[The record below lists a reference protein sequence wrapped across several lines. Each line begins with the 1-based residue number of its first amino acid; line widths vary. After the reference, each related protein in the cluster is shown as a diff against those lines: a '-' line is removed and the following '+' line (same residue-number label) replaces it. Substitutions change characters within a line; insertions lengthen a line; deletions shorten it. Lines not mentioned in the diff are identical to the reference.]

1 MQHAAPSSFPDPTTA
16 APEGAASP
24 VPRHVGRILLLIH
37 MLVGYGKDFAASL
50 RQQTVTPRFHL
61 AMQARFGT
69 SEIARILIRIGRA
82 LRLAAALETQLHRL
96 AATGQDAMTS
106 AEVALV
112 PPCSR
117 GNRSTTTADRRAATG
132 GTAPDNL
139 DDDLPTDEE
148 ILALARRGK
157 LGVLIAAICRDL
169 GLVPS
174 VVTEQQWSD
183 VAEIIRTFG
192 GNFVQLIGDALAR
205 INSFLYAASFTKPLG
220 NAEIRILNDAV
231 FLRSAPA

>member
-1 MQHAAPSSFPDPTTA
+1 MQHPAPSSPDSTTA
-16 APEGAASP
+16 TPEGAASP
-24 VPRHVGRILLLIH
+24 VPRRIGRILLLIQ
-37 MLVGYGKDFAASL
+37 MLVGYGKDFAAGL

-96 AATGQDAMTS
+96 AATGQDAITS
-106 AEVALV
+106 AERALV
-112 PPCSR
+112 PPRAR
-117 GNRSTTTADRRAATG
+117 GNRSTTTADRRAAAG
-132 GTAPDNL
+132 GTVPDNL

-157 LGVLIAAICRDL
+157 LGVLIAAICREL

-174 VVTEQQWSD
+174 VVSEQQWSE
-183 VAEIIRTFG
+183 VAEIICTFG
-192 GNFVQLIGDALAR
+192 GNFVQLIGDAMNRVLTY
-205 INSFLYAASFTKPLG
+205 IHAASFTKPLTG
-220 NAEIRILNDAV
+220 VEIGILNDAV
-231 FLRSAPA
+231 FARPAPA